1 VRRPHSVAHNATA
14 CTFNAHGKRDLLHIA
29 LEVAGKAASLAGRSE
44 HLGQCLLG
52 DRAMLLEMEKD
63 LAHGCICTMFLPVLS
78 TCWLDGRHDFS
89 LFHVVFSARLSRSK
103 PDRALTAQRPASAP
117 RWKDF
122 LHR

>member
-1 VRRPHSVAHNATA
+1 
-14 CTFNAHGKRDLLHIA
+14 
-29 LEVAGKAASLAGRSE
+29 
-44 HLGQCLLG
+44 
-52 DRAMLLEMEKD
+52 
-63 LAHGCICTMFLPVLS
+63 MFLPVLS